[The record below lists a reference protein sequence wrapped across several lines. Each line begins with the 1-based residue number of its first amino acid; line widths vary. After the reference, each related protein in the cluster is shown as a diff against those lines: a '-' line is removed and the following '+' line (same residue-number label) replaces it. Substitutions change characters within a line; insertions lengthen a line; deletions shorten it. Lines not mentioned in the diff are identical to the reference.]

1 MNPKFSEEQLKTID
15 NLVEWIVL
23 LKDEPGYTNRLKIWC
38 HLRSEGAEGWL
49 LLEAFRRTGLFT
61 G

>member
-1 MNPKFSEEQLKTID
+1 MSREFTEDQLATIED
-15 NLVEWIVL
+15 LILWVRL
-23 LKDEPGYTNRLKIWC
+23 LQGEPGYTNRLKIWKK
-38 HLRSEGAEGWL
+38 LKDDGADGCL

>member
-1 MNPKFSEEQLKTID
+1 MRTFSEEQLATIED
-15 NLVEWIVL
+15 LILWVRL
-23 LKDEPGYTNRLKIWC
+23 LQGEPGYTNRLKIWKR
-38 HLRSEGAEGWL
+38 LKDDGADGCL